1 MRNDYA
7 INPELAKKI
16 VIDIRTAAG
25 ADANVIGAGG
35 IIIASFDPLRV
46 GTVHEGG
53 QRIMSG
59 ETDEVAITTEMALT
73 MKGVKAGYNGAIT
86 VNGHRVGAVGIR
98 GDPEQTKPL
107 VRMAELAI
115 REEIL
120 REMEFVKERQLVRS
134 MEAQIVDIAERM
146 KVLSLNGSIQAAKLG
161 DKGRAFK
168 IVVGEMRKLAEQIN
182 DIIVGI
188 SRRTKLA
195 ADASESKTDSP

>member
-1 MRNDYA
+1 MKENYA

-16 VIDIRTAAG
+16 VTDIQSAAG

-53 QRIMSG
+53 QRIMNG
-59 ETDEVAITTEMALT
+59 EVDEVAITTEMALS
-73 MKGVKAGYNGAIT
+73 MKGVKAGYNGVIR
-86 VNGHRVGAVGIR
+86 VNGHRVAAIGIR
-98 GDPEQTKPL
+98 GDPEQTRPL

-120 REMEFVKERQLVRS
+120 REMEFLKERELVRS

-161 DKGRAFK
+161 EKGRAFK
-168 IVVGEMRKLAEQIN
+168 IVVAEMRKLAEQIN

-188 SRRTKLA
+188 SRRTRNNTETTP
-195 ADASESKTDSP
+195 SE